1 MYEEHPMTEL
11 AKLTIK
17 TVIRTS
23 NTDPKMQRRAKLI
36 AAIEEQAKVLA
47 AALKGEAYQ
56 VKKSSWMKNAD
67 GEKVAVEKMRQVR
80 AWFFEQDGGWY
91 VQCRYGSKI
100 LDLGK
105 GNAVFVKALK
115 DVDGV
120 LETFLTAA
128 NAGELDA
135 AIEAVLA
142 KRKAA

>member
-1 MYEEHPMTEL
+1 MTEL

>member
-1 MYEEHPMTEL
+1 MTEL

-135 AIEAVLA
+135 AIEADLA

>member
-1 MYEEHPMTEL
+1 MTEL

-120 LETFLTAA
+120 LETFLAAA